1 MTSPRARSI
10 ESPYLP
16 PGTPAP
22 APAGDGLDAPYW
34 EAAQEERLLVQ
45 RCDGCGL
52 HRWGPEWIC
61 HACLGFEAQWVEVE
75 PRGRIYSWERV
86 WHPVHPALTTGCPYV
101 VVLVELPQ
109 ADNLRMVGN
118 LLGAATDPIEIGT
131 AVEAVFE
138 HHRDA
143 EPPFTLVQW
152 RRAELG

>member
-1 MTSPRARSI
+1 MTPPGTRSA
-10 ESPYLP
+10 ETPHLP
-16 PGTPAP
+16 PGLPAP
-22 APAGDGLDAPYW
+22 SPAGDDLDAPYW

-61 HACLGFEAQWVEVE
+61 HACLGFETQWVEVE

-109 ADNLRMVGN
+109 ADNVRMVGN
-118 LLGAATDPIEIGT
+118 LLGTATDPVEIGA

-143 EPPFTLVQW
+143 DPPFTLVQW
-152 RRAELG
+152 RRAEEA